1 MMVLWLVLAYLLGMG
16 VKQLKLPPLIG
27 YLIAG
32 VVLSLFGV
40 SDDTH
45 FLHEVGH
52 YGVVFL
58 LFTVGLHLRIKNI
71 VRPEVFGAGSIHLII
86 STGIFLL
93 ISMAFGF
100 DLIEGLIIGTLLG
113 FSSTVL
119 AAKTLESRGE
129 LNAFH
134 ARVSIG
140 ILILQDIVAI
150 TVLALTGGGAPQ
162 IWSIGLLALPLLRPL
177 IIKLLSQ
184 SGHEDLQ
191 LLFGLI
197 LALGGAGLF
206 EFLGLSSELGALVA
220 GALLSGNKLADELAE
235 KLWGLKEAFLV
246 AFFLEVGLAGLPSM
260 GDLAF
265 AGAILAILPVK
276 AALFFFLLVLFK
288 LRSRNSF
295 MVTVTLSSF
304 SEFTLIAGMVAA
316 SAGFIPQSVII
327 VFAVVTAVSYTI
339 NAPLSSKANVLWK
352 KLENVLI
359 PLERDVKHP
368 GQQVVN
374 LGGAEYLIVGMGQSG
389 SAAYDYLKEREFRVT
404 GMDSDPAKI
413 ESNIQKRRR
422 TVYGDA
428 QDAELWENIDLSGV
442 KSIMLAMPNPDTKVS
457 ATQLL
462 RENKYSGDIY
472 ALTMRD
478 EEHQA
483 LKEAGANAVCLP
495 LIQAGRKLAEISISD
510 QIDGSMSLDVDM
522 HKVVENVN

>member
-1 MMVLWLVLAYLLGMG
+1 MVIWLVLAYFLGMG

-52 YGVVFL
+52 YGVILL

-71 VRPEVFGAGSIHLII
+71 IRPEVFGAGSIHLII
-86 STGIFLL
+86 TTGIFVL

-100 DLIEGLIIGTLLG
+100 DLIQGLIIGTLLG

-119 AAKTLESRGE
+119 AAKTLEARGE
-129 LNAFH
+129 LGAFH

-140 ILILQDIVAI
+140 ILIVQDIVAI

-162 IWSIGLLALPLLRPL
+162 IWSIGLIALPLLRPL
-177 IIKLLSQ
+177 LVKLLYQ

-220 GALLSGNKLADELAE
+220 GALLSGTQQADDLAE

-246 AFFLEVGLAGLPSM
+246 GFFLEVGLAGLPSV

-265 AGAILAILPVK
+265 AGAILAMLPIK

-295 MVTVTLSSF
+295 MITVTLSSF

-316 SAGFIPQSVII
+316 SAGFIPESVII
-327 VFAVVTAVSYTI
+327 VFAVVTAISYTI
-339 NAPLSSKANVLWK
+339 NAPLSSKANTLWK
-352 KLENVLI
+352 KYEHKLI

-374 LGGAEYLIVGMGQSG
+374 LGGAEYLIVGMGQAG
-389 SAAYDYLKEREFRVT
+389 TAAYDYLKERELRVT
-404 GMDSDPAKI
+404 GMDADPARI
-413 ESNIQKRRR
+413 EDNIQKRRR

-428 QDAELWENIDLSGV
+428 QDSELWENINLTDV
-442 KSIMLAMPNPDTKVS
+442 KAVMLAMPNADTKVL
-457 ATQLL
+457 ATKML
-462 RENKYSGDIY
+462 RENNFTSDIY

-495 LIQAGRKLAEISISD
+495 MIQAGRKLAEISISD
-510 QIDGSMSLDVDM
+510 HIDGSMSLELGMTDEP
-522 HKVVENVN
+522 KIQTS

>member
-1 MMVLWLVLAYLLGMG
+1 MVLWLVLAYLLGMG

-27 YLIAG
+27 YLVAG

-40 SDDTH
+40 SDETG
-45 FLHEVGH
+45 FLHKVGH

-58 LFTVGLHLRIKNI
+58 LFTVGLHLRLKNV
-71 VRPEVFGAGSIHLII
+71 VRPEVLGAGGLHLII
-86 STGIFLL
+86 SAGIFLL
-93 ISMAFGF
+93 ISLAFGF
-100 DLIEGLIIGTLLG
+100 DLVQGLIIGTLLG

-119 AAKTLESRGE
+119 AAKTLETRGE

-134 ARVSIG
+134 ARVAIG

-150 TVLALTGGGAPQ
+150 TLLALTGGGAPQ
-162 IWSIGLLALPLLRPL
+162 IWSLGLVALPLLRPVL
-177 IIKLLSQ
+177 VRLLSR

-191 LLFGLI
+191 LIFALI
-197 LALGGAGLF
+197 LALGGASLF
-206 EFLGLSSELGALVA
+206 EVLGLSSELGALVA
-220 GALLSGNKLADELAE
+220 GALLSGTQQADELAE

-260 GDLAF
+260 GELAF
-265 AGAILAILPVK
+265 AGAILAVLPVK
-276 AALFFFLLVLFK
+276 TALFFFLLVLFK
-288 LRSRNSF
+288 LRSRNAF
-295 MVTVTLSSF
+295 MVTVSLSSF

-316 SAGFIPQSVII
+316 SAGFIPESVII

-339 NAPLSSKANVLWK
+339 NAPLSAKAHQLWK
-352 KLENVLI
+352 KVEHILI

-389 SAAYDYLKEREFRVT
+389 SAAYDYLKERNYRVT

-413 ESNIQKRRR
+413 ESNIKKRRR

-442 KSIMLAMPNPDTKVS
+442 KAIMLAMPTPETKIL
-457 ATQLL
+457 ATELI
-462 RENKYSGDIY
+462 RENKYTSDIY

-510 QIDGSMSLDVDM
+510 EIDGSMSLDLDM
-522 HKVVENVN
+522 HRVVEQVN